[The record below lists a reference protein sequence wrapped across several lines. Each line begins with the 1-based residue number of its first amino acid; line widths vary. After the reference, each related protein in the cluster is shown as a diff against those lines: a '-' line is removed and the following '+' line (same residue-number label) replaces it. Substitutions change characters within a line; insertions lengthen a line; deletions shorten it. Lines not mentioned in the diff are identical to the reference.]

1 MDSTGGSRGGSEY
14 ASLITKV
21 LGYSPKMKILDYLL
35 DFPTN
40 DFTKKEIIDALG
52 MSKQTF
58 YKYFDDLEDV
68 GIVKV
73 NRTIGKARLYMVN
86 RGNPVVKD
94 LANLERKISM
104 QIADAEEEKLG
115 KPIPAK

>member
-1 MDSTGGSRGGSEY
+1 MIKSE
-14 ASLITKV
+14 SLIATV
-21 LGYSPKMKILDYLL
+21 FGYSPQMRILNFLL

-58 YKYFDDLEDV
+58 YKYFDDLEDS

-73 NRTIGKARLYMVN
+73 NRAIGKAKLYVVN

-94 LANLERKISM
+94 LVNLERKMSM
-104 QIADAEEEKLG
+104 QIADSEEEKLK
-115 KPIPAK
+115 KPI

>member
-1 MDSTGGSRGGSEY
+1 MYEENQ
-14 ASLITKV
+14 SLITKV

-58 YKYFDDLEDV
+58 YKYFDDLEEV

-73 NRTIGKARLYMVN
+73 NRTIGKAKLYIVD
-86 RGNPVVKD
+86 RSSPIVKD
-94 LANLERKISM
+94 ITNMERKMSL
-104 QIADAEEEKLG
+104 QIAENEETKL
-115 KPIPAK
+115 KRPIPAK

>member
-1 MDSTGGSRGGSEY
+1 MTVEDQ
-14 ASLITKV
+14 SLLMRV

-73 NRTIGKARLYMVN
+73 NRAIGKAKLYKVN
-86 RGNPVVKD
+86 YENPVVMD
-94 LANLERKISM
+94 LVNMEKRLSL
-104 QIADAEEEKLG
+104 QIAEEEESKLK

>member
-1 MDSTGGSRGGSEY
+1 MTVEDQ
-14 ASLITKV
+14 SLLMRI

-73 NRTIGKARLYMVN
+73 NRAIGKAKLYKVNYENPMVVDLINMEKRLS
-86 RGNPVVKD
+86 
-94 LANLERKISM
+94 L
-104 QIADAEEEKLG
+104 QIAEEQESKLK
-115 KPIPAK
+115 KPIAAK

>member
-1 MDSTGGSRGGSEY
+1 MTMEVQ
-14 ASLITKV
+14 SLLMRV

-73 NRTIGKARLYMVN
+73 NRAIGKAKLYKVN
-86 RGNPVVKD
+86 YENPVVMD
-94 LANLERKISM
+94 LVNMEKRLSL
-104 QIADAEEEKLG
+104 QIAEEEESKLK